1 MADNT
6 VTLAAVSGAHGVTGE
21 VRLKLF
27 AENLDSLKRY
37 KSFNDGALTVK
48 SLRPTKDGA
57 IARFAE
63 INDRNAAEKLRST
76 VLTVPREALPE
87 LGEGEYYYSDLLG
100 LPCVSTE
107 GTDLGKCV
115 AVENFGA
122 SDVLEIEMPSVDGKP
137 GKKFMVP
144 MTADAV
150 PEWGDKIVDR
160 SRFRNMTFQAQ
171 ILTLYPEMFP
181 GPLGISLAGRA
192 LEERK
197 WSCSPIHIRDF
208 ATDKHRT
215 VDDTPAGGG
224 AGMVLAG
231 GYPLGGGEPCRGG
244 AASRPHPRHD
254 PARRSNHANPHPRTR
269 VWPRRHHHLRPF
281 RGL

>member
-1 MADNT
+1 MPSPLPQAGGGGGGLPSSKADRSPIASPTPNPSRLREGNDQV

-27 AENLDSLKRY
+27 ADSLDSLKHY

-76 VLTVPREALPE
+76 ALTVPREALPE

-100 LPCVSTE
+100 LPCVSTD
-107 GTDLGKCV
+107 GTDLGTCV

-122 SDVLEIEMPSVDGKP
+122 SDVLEIQMPPSADGKP
-137 GKKFMVP
+137 GRKFMVP

-150 PEWGDKIVDR
+150 PEWGAQADGRIVID
-160 SRFRNMTFQAQ
+160 
-171 ILTLYPEMFP
+171 
-181 GPLGISLAGRA
+181 
-192 LEERK
+192 
-197 WSCSPIHIRDF
+197 
-208 ATDKHRT
+208 
-215 VDDTPAGGG
+215 
-224 AGMVLAG
+224 
-231 GYPLGGGEPCRGG
+231 
-244 AASRPHPRHD
+244 AAF
-254 PARRSNHANPHPRTR
+254 
-269 VWPRRHHHLRPF
+269 VI
-281 RGL
+281 